1 LLLCIKDIDKLPRI
15 TNGAGL
21 MGYDYKK
28 NKFKKDSYINILLML
43 ILYLMFSQIISIV
56 IKSFLVKNMQ
66 DNSAQS
72 VKVHISRL
80 ENSDY
85 ATDLANDFL
94 EERLFTACQTVLNH
108 EGELSNEFL
117 EEISRVHK
125 VDHIYWYNSQAK
137 IEYTAN
143 DYLGWQA
150 SEGDP
155 IYEFA
160 MGDEKVLIEP
170 IRRAE
175 DSNIYTKY
183 GQMKGKNGFVQV
195 GILADKI
202 QELTKQFCPQG
213 FINDLVEQEDISYAY
228 YLDNE
233 NKVIFCNDDI
243 DRRTFELNNDE
254 KNAIENSQVYYAE
267 KNHLGQDVYEII
279 HPIYMGDM
287 KKGSLIIMY
296 TMESLK
302 SLKNKLYIIALGLLT
317 ISCLI
322 YIVYIYKT
330 RKYNNMLNKLA
341 YYDSVLGIY
350 NQNYLERLFE
360 EEITHRA
367 SVNKAIMLIKYKN
380 YDMVRLNY
388 GQEAVNNMLV
398 KNINHLKKLPVDNI
412 QFRYSEDTI
421 SVYLEDYKDKN
432 QLKELSD
439 LVLNLFGKNLN
450 EPGRGS
456 FLSISLGIIEIDKN
470 VKSFIDLSNYIE
482 SLSRILETGKAN
494 EYVICDERRKE
505 KFLLDKKVEKEL
517 LDAYF
522 RNYDEFYLLYQ
533 PYLDLKTNRIVGVEV
548 LARWE
553 NKELGFIPPDKFID
567 IAEKTNIIVS
577 LGKWII
583 KRSCEFL
590 KSLENKGIDDVKVA
604 INISVVQ
611 LIQDDFVSEVL
622 AIIEETKVNPKMLK
636 FEITESALIDNYQLI
651 SKKLDLLRMEG
662 ISVSLDDFGT
672 GHSSLYRLRKIKIDY
687 LKIDKSFIGYIHS
700 KEKDALI
707 NSIISMAKDLDLK
720 VIAEGVEE
728 EVQKEYLKENNCD
741 IIQGYLLSRPIPDED
756 VISLIKDYNKTGEK

>member
-1 LLLCIKDIDKLPRI
+1 MLLCIKDIDKLPRI